1 MVKATCHCGNIV
13 ITAGILLE
21 SITSCNCSM
30 CYRLGALWAYYTV
43 DQVDIK
49 VKSEATV
56 HLWGSKVRSYHSCTF
71 CGCTTHYTQKRD
83 DGTNR
88 VAINTR
94 MATPELFKS
103 VNVRFFDGADTFK
116 YVEQ

>member
-1 MVKATCHCGNIV
+1 MIKATCHCGNIV
-13 ITAGILLE
+13 ITATMLLD

-30 CYRLGALWAYYTV
+30 CYRLGALWAYYKV

-49 VKSEATV
+49 VKSEANV
-56 HLWGSKVRSYHSCTF
+56 YLWGSEIRAYHSCTR

-83 DGTNR
+83 DRITK

-94 MATPELFKS
+94 MAASELFES
-103 VNVRFFDGADTFK
+103 ANVRFFDGADTFK
-116 YVEQ
+116 YIE